1 MSRRFQRSYYL
12 RSSISGGSANIIPA
26 ANTPPPSDG
35 SEGYEDQFEEEVND
49 EDERTFKRVAISG
62 FADKENNFANIIPFE
77 FFHEHPAFAESVICV
92 TDDAKFARKRFSSPK
107 TVYSGFIDTLNIV
120 EAKNHQSE
128 DYKRALEGVDAW
140 LAFNLTFSLLKNYA
154 EVAIENKIQRV
165 LFAVAA
171 NRTEYGLDITYP
183 EITSLLDQ
191 HHINYTI
198 VKFFP
203 PSNIRAGPY
212 RIVKGES
219 RLPRP
224 GEWNRFWTLSPKDL
238 FEIVTFI
245 FPNPDSYN
253 KVYGVGPGGILDENA
268 LVQMRSQG
276 WPRPLQ
282 VGQFLHVSIED
293 IEQNLLEKWDEA
305 EKQEKLEATKKLIKA
320 QQQQTFKTK

>member
-1 MSRRFQRSYYL
+1 MLRFISYL
-12 RSSISGGSANIIPA
+12 ISFLLSC
-26 ANTPPPSDG
+26 
-35 SEGYEDQFEEEVND
+35 Q
-49 EDERTFKRVAISG
+49 
-62 FADKENNFANIIPFE
+62 
-77 FFHEHPAFAESVICV
+77 
-92 TDDAKFARKRFSSPK
+92 
-107 TVYSGFIDTLNIV
+107 
-120 EAKNHQSE
+120 
-128 DYKRALEGVDAW
+128 RALEGVDAW

-282 VGQFLHVSIED
+282 VIYPKSSSYHCCF
-293 IEQNLLEKWDEA
+293 NLNGFRLGW
-305 EKQEKLEATKKLIKA
+305 TIPSC
-320 QQQQTFKTK
+320 FYRRY